1 MKVLAY
7 NGGEK
12 QVQEIVGEPGK
23 RTRVDIFFGPELQLT
38 GRVVL
43 NSGQGVAGVSLVALS
58 GRWESYR
65 TTKADGTF
73 SFDKVPPGQLLTV
86 KVVGGIPSR
95 VMKERVDPGAGELVI
110 TVPDPGSKT
119 GRVAGRIVD
128 ADGRPL
134 ANATVTLFLNGAQV
148 ASVRVAEPTG
158 TFVFQKL
165 YRGKY
170 ALYVDAPDHER
181 HSDSRE
187 LAAGATWDTGILW
200 MKRRPAIK

>member
-43 NSGQGVAGVSLVALS
+43 NSGQGVAGVSLVAFS
-58 GRWESYR
+58 SRWESYG
-65 TTKADGTF
+65 TTKVDGTF
-73 SFDKVPPGQLLTV
+73 SFDKLPPRQLFTV
-86 KVVGGIPSR
+86 KVTGGIPSR
-95 VMKERVDPGAGELVI
+95 VIKERVDPGAGELVI

-128 ADGRPL
+128 PDGRPL
-134 ANATVTLFLNGAQV
+134 ANATVTLFLNGARV
-148 ASVRVAEPTG
+148 ASVGVAEPTG
-158 TFVFQKL
+158 AFVLEEL
-165 YRGKY
+165 YGGKY
-170 ALYVDAPDHER
+170 ALHVVAPDHER
-181 HSDSRE
+181 HSDSHE

-200 MKRRPAIK
+200 MKRKPTIK